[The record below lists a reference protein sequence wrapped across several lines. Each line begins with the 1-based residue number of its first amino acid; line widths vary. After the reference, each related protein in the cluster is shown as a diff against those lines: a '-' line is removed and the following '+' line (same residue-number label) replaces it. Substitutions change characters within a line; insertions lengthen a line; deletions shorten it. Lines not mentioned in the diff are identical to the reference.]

1 MTENTKTAILTG
13 TSRGIGLALA
23 RVLLD
28 RDWRVL
34 GLARRFAPIVD
45 DRYTHLT
52 ADLGD
57 LGSLQALAREHLVPA
72 LTRPGLQRV
81 AVINNAA
88 MIGSLSWLRAA
99 DPQHLGQMFAVNAAA
114 PMYLMGL
121 ASGEVSETARLRIVN
136 ISSGAAHM
144 PLPGLSDY
152 GATKAALRLAG
163 RTLAAELERSGRQ
176 PREAAVLSY
185 EPGLVDTAMQEE
197 ARGASP
203 EDFPALEAFQRFAA
217 EGQLHAPQ
225 DVVGE
230 ILVFLDSDPPEG
242 FTERRFGEG

>member
-1 MTENTKTAILTG
+1 
-13 TSRGIGLALA
+13 
-23 RVLLD
+23 
-28 RDWRVL
+28 
-34 GLARRFAPIVD
+34 
-45 DRYTHLT
+45 
-52 ADLGD
+52 
-57 LGSLQALAREHLVPA
+57 
-72 LTRPGLQRV
+72 
-81 AVINNAA
+81 
-88 MIGSLSWLRAA
+88 
-99 DPQHLGQMFAVNAAA
+99 MFAVNAAA

-144 PLPGLSDY
+144 PLPGLADY
-152 GATKAALRLAG
+152 CATKAALRLAG
-163 RTLAAELERSGRQ
+163 RTLAAELERTGRQ

-197 ARGASP
+197 ARGASA

-230 ILVFLDSDPPEG
+230 ILVFLDSDPAEG
-242 FTERRFGEG
+242 FTERRFGED